1 MPTPVRAGKASID
14 LADTITLGDLLQLEQ
29 SHDEVISL
37 LANVTKNLGVELD
50 ATSPEDRELV
60 NDLFKL
66 NGTIDNQLRCSAFR
80 RVKNRRASHHLLRR
94 DS

>member
-1 MPTPVRAGKASID
+1 MTTPVRAGKASID

-50 ATSPEDRELV
+50 ATAPEDRELV

-80 RVKNRRASHHLLRR
+80 RVKNRRESHHRWR
-94 DS
+94 ETV